1 MSDTLISMD
10 YRFVDILNA
19 NQLEVGDLI
28 GLGIVG
34 IVKIISI
41 APMKDGFLLVIE
53 NEFNEK
59 EDVEILDDEKF
70 EFFILE
76 LRPPRRPICT
86 FCPLRRI

>member
-19 NQLEVGDLI
+19 DQLEVGDLI
-28 GLGIVG
+28 GLGIIG
-34 IVKIISI
+34 IVKIVSI
-41 APMKDGFLLVIE
+41 TPTKDGFALVID

-76 LRPPRRPICT
+76 
-86 FCPLRRI
+86 

>member
-1 MSDTLISMD
+1 MSATLISMD

-19 NQLEVGDLI
+19 DQLEVGDLI

-41 APMKDGFLLVIE
+41 ATTKDGFSLVIE

-70 EFFILE
+70 ELFILE
-76 LRPPRRPICT
+76 
-86 FCPLRRI
+86 

>member
-1 MSDTLISMD
+1 MSATLKAMD

-19 NQLEVGDLI
+19 DQLEVGDLI

-41 APMKDGFLLVIE
+41 APTRDGFALVIE

-59 EDVEILDDEKF
+59 EDVEILDNEKF
-70 EFFILE
+70 ELFILG
-76 LRPPRRPICT
+76 
-86 FCPLRRI
+86 

>member
-34 IVKIISI
+34 IVKIVSI
-41 APMKDGFLLVIE
+41 TPMKDGFLLVIE
-53 NEFNEK
+53 NEFDEK
-59 EDVEILDDEKF
+59 EDVVIGDDEKF

-76 LRPPRRPICT
+76 
-86 FCPLRRI
+86 

>member
-1 MSDTLISMD
+1 MSATLTSMD

-19 NQLEVGDLI
+19 DQLEVGDLI

-41 APMKDGFLLVIE
+41 APTRDGFSLVIE

-59 EDVEILDDEKF
+59 EDVEIFDDEKF

-76 LRPPRRPICT
+76 
-86 FCPLRRI
+86 

>member
-1 MSDTLISMD
+1 MSATLISMD
-10 YRFVDILNA
+10 YRFVDILRA
-19 NQLEVGDLI
+19 DQLEVGDLI

-41 APMKDGFLLVIE
+41 ASTRDGFSLVIE

-70 EFFILE
+70 ELFILE
-76 LRPPRRPICT
+76 
-86 FCPLRRI
+86 

>member
-1 MSDTLISMD
+1 MSDTLTSMD

-28 GLGIVG
+28 GLGIAG

-41 APMKDGFLLVIE
+41 TPMKDGFSLIIE

-59 EDVEILDDEKF
+59 EDVEIIDDEKF
-70 EFFILE
+70 ELFILG
-76 LRPPRRPICT
+76 
-86 FCPLRRI
+86 

>member
-1 MSDTLISMD
+1 MSATLTSMD
-10 YRFVDILNA
+10 YRFVDILCA
-19 NQLEVGDLI
+19 DQLEVGDLI

-41 APMKDGFLLVIE
+41 APTKDGFSLVIE

-76 LRPPRRPICT
+76 
-86 FCPLRRI
+86 

>member
-1 MSDTLISMD
+1 MD

-34 IVKIISI
+34 IVKIVSI
-41 APMKDGFLLVIE
+41 APMKDGFLIVIE

-76 LRPPRRPICT
+76 
-86 FCPLRRI
+86 

>member
-41 APMKDGFLLVIE
+41 ASMKDGFLLVIE

-76 LRPPRRPICT
+76 
-86 FCPLRRI
+86 

>member
-1 MSDTLISMD
+1 MSATLISMD

-19 NQLEVGDLI
+19 DQLEVGDLI

-34 IVKIISI
+34 IVKIISTT
-41 APMKDGFLLVIE
+41 PTKDGFLLVIE

-70 EFFILE
+70 ELFILE
-76 LRPPRRPICT
+76 
-86 FCPLRRI
+86 